1 MVVSNWSPKNLQELA
16 VVGYSRLY
24 FLMAVVRELELVLV
38 LVLLVL
44 GAVVAALDVAVLVHV
59 LEVW

>member
-1 MVVSNWSPKNLQELA
+1 MSNWSPKNLQELA
-16 VVGYSRLY
+16 VVGCSRLY

>member
-1 MVVSNWSPKNLQELA
+1 
-16 VVGYSRLY
+16 
-24 FLMAVVRELELVLV
+24 MAVVRELELVLV